1 MALVAVEFPVADV
14 GRVLARLWGTQQI
27 CVGIVGAGRCG
38 FPGAVSLWLV
48 PVLQGS
54 ASRCSGL
61 TLGLAVECVAR
72 PMARLS
78 YVALGSADVCAA
90 VFVVELAVDFVDEPG
105 EILLFAVAQESS

>member
-1 MALVAVEFPVADV
+1 M
-14 GRVLARLWGTQQI
+14 
-27 CVGIVGAGRCG
+27 
-38 FPGAVSLWLV
+38 
-48 PVLQGS
+48 
-54 ASRCSGL
+54 
-61 TLGLAVECVAR
+61 ECVAR